1 MNSQQI
7 DLEISH
13 HQIHLRS
20 GDFNP
25 KNEQWSKED
34 IMQGAILT
42 ASHVTFDPIVD
53 GDFAA
58 MVTVSFQHEFTA

>member
-34 IMQGAILT
+34 IIQLSLI
-42 ASHVTFDPIVD
+42 HI
-53 GDFAA
+53 
-58 MVTVSFQHEFTA
+58 